1 MKTKMKSLSSLK
13 KRVKKTAGGKYVHRH
28 GGTNHN
34 NGCKSKRRKR
44 NLHSPVTATTTQ
56 AKRMKQLVPYK

>member
-13 KRVKKTAGGKYVHRH
+13 KRVKKTGSGKYLHRH
-28 GGTNHN
+28 GGANHN

-44 NLHSPVTATTTQ
+44 NLGAPVVATVTQ
-56 AKRMKQLVPYK
+56 AKRIKKLVPYM